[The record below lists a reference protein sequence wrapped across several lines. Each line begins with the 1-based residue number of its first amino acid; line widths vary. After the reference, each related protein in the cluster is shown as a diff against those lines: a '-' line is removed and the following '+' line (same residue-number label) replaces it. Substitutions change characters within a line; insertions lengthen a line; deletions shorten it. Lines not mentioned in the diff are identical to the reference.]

1 MKKKLLIITGLI
13 LIIIIVIFILWYNG
27 IVIFNYPSEKTYEVR
42 GIDVSSHQGDIDW
55 DILSKKGIKFAF
67 IKATEG
73 SSFVDEKFNI
83 NYENAIKTNLK
94 IGAYHFFSYDSE
106 GITQAYNFIAHVPK
120 MEEMLPL
127 VVDIEFYWDKYKNV
141 PDIEETKKQLQIM
154 LEKLEEYYEKK
165 PIIYATYK
173 SYNLYIANNF
183 KDNYIWI
190 RDVYF
195 IPKLKDNRKWTFWP
209 YTDKVKLDGYNGK
222 EERLDMNVFN
232 GDVDE
237 FEKLFN

>member
-27 IVIFNYPSEKTYEVR
+27 IVIFNYPSKKTYEVR

-120 MEEMLPL
+120 MEEMLPP
-127 VVDIEFYWDKYKNV
+127 VVDIEFYGDKYKNV
-141 PDIEETKKQLQIM
+141 PDIEETQKQLQIM

-195 IPKLKDNRKWTFWP
+195 ILKLKENRK
-209 YTDKVKLDGYNGK
+209 
-222 EERLDMNVFN
+222 
-232 GDVDE
+232 
-237 FEKLFN
+237 